1 MSFTGAH
8 FMGSLKRKIKE
19 RLEKYL
25 ELDTAGIR
33 NTLLNIFLKIKEAT
47 VDTIHKILSK
57 KYDVSHNMVA
67 SMIGYV
73 HSKLG
78 ILRARKESYKTPTV
92 YTLKE
97 DYAELVKS
105 ALIKPM
111 PT

>member
-1 MSFTGAH
+1 MLSF
-8 FMGSLKRKIKE
+8 KKIIKE

-25 ELDTAGIR
+25 ELDTEGIR
-33 NTLLNIFLKIKEAT
+33 NYLLNIFLEIKEAT

-67 SMIGYV
+67 SMVGYV

-78 ILRARKESYKTPTV
+78 ILRAHKESYKTPTV
-92 YTLKE
+92 YTLRE
-97 DYAELVKS
+97 DYVELVKS
-105 ALIKPM
+105 VLIKPL

>member
-1 MSFTGAH
+1 MASF
-8 FMGSLKRKIKE
+8 KRRIKE

-33 NTLLNIFLKIKEAT
+33 NTLLNIFLEMKEAT
-47 VDTIHKILSK
+47 VDAIHKILSK
-57 KYDVSHNMVA
+57 KYDVSQNMVA

-78 ILRARKESYKTPTV
+78 ILRAHKESYKTPIV

-97 DYAELVKS
+97 DYIELVKS
-105 ALIKPM
+105 ALIKPI

>member
-1 MSFTGAH
+1 MASF
-8 FMGSLKRKIKE
+8 KRRIKE

-33 NTLLNIFLKIKEAT
+33 NTLLNIFLEIKEAT
-47 VDTIHKILSK
+47 VDAIHKILSK
-57 KYDVSHNMVA
+57 KYDVSQNMVA

-78 ILRARKESYKTPTV
+78 ILRAHKESYKTPIV

-97 DYAELVKS
+97 DYIELVKS
-105 ALIKPM
+105 ALIKPI